1 MMMLVYIKQHLSNI
15 WSSIHEK
22 VKPHWVWGK
31 KSVAYKKK
39 MYSKNN
45 RFLFLQKIFFVVMY
59 NDESFKA

>member
-1 MMMLVYIKQHLSNI
+1 MKKLSHTE
-15 WSSIHEK
+15 SE
-22 VKPHWVWGK
+22 GK